1 VSSSSRA
8 PKQPREPE
16 SERERPAVDADYA
29 RAIARVE
36 ALPANQ
42 SGSDKSWV
50 FEALCANQAHFAR
63 ARRV

>member
-1 VSSSSRA
+1 MSDEA
-8 PKQPREPE
+8 
-16 SERERPAVDADYA
+16 YA

-50 FEALCANQAHFAR
+50 FEVLRANRLHSEG
-63 ARRV
+63 ARRA